1 LSRLSLLK
9 AVALVFV
16 LLPASAARA
25 QSRQDS
31 LLKGAREFVSLVEI
45 RDTQG
50 LMERMCEEIR
60 KDFDTKTGIYCLFF
74 ETKCF
79 REEDARERSRRNGRA
94 LLFPL
99 QSIADLLTRAK
110 DKRFLAYDNLTNGKI
125 TLLLSERTP
134 ETARLGQDAVNFYFR
149 FEQGQWKLR
158 NVEYN

>member
-50 LMERMCEEIR
+50 LMERMSEQGTSFVGTAYTPSKADMSREEIR

-134 ETARLGQDAVNFYFR
+134 ETARLG
-149 FEQGQWKLR
+149 
-158 NVEYN
+158 